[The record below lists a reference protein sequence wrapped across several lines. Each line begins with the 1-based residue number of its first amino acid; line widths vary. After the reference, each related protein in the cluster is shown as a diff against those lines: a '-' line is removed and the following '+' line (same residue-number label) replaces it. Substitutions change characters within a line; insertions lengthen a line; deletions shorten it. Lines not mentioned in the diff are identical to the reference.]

1 LLGLIFFCG
10 VAMTESK
17 FDKPQEQPLFMAI
30 RKHDPELMAATG
42 NAQKSRP
49 AFRVPKDPR
58 RRRMNR
64 RTVREV
70 MAVVAMTLCNSALG
84 EYVISTTPSPPQ
96 ASQPFKVGVT
106 GFWNANFVSPVVT
119 VNANAITLALAAD
132 CGFLCP
138 TAPVT
143 TKTFDM
149 PALPAGDYSLT
160 VTTTGTSAADSGRL
174 AFTVG
179 APAMPDLADY
189 TDQWFN
195 PAESGWGLGV
205 HQQGSVIFATLFVY
219 GSDGNTTWF
228 VAPDVEHV
236 AGSAGVDSFAG
247 ALYKTTGPVFTAA
260 QFDSSAVRVTAVGT
274 LAFNGQPDGTA
285 NVQYSVN
292 SATVTKAIV
301 RQSWRAVTGTATYTG
316 GINVTNSSCA
326 VNTPNGIG
334 IFNVNVPINSTGTF
348 TLSIGAGTLD
358 LGYAFWEGT
367 CRYTGTYTQAGRV
380 GASTGTSACTNVIAQ
395 AVASGTMALSDI
407 RVTGRGFS
415 AHLSGNNAG
424 CAFSGDIGGVRQQ

>member
-1 LLGLIFFCG
+1 
-10 VAMTESK
+10 
-17 FDKPQEQPLFMAI
+17 MA
-30 RKHDPELMAATG
+30 
-42 NAQKSRP
+42 
-49 AFRVPKDPR
+49 
-58 RRRMNR
+58 
-64 RTVREV
+64 REV
-70 MAVVAMTLCNSALG
+70 VAVVAMTLCDSVLA
-84 EYVISTTPSPPQ
+84 EYVVSTTPSPPQ
-96 ASQPFKVGVT
+96 ANQPFKVGVT
-106 GFWNANFVSPVVT
+106 GFWNANSVIPVVT
-119 VNANAITLALAAD
+119 VNGNSITLDVAAD

-138 TAPVT
+138 GAPVT

-149 PALPAGDYSLT
+149 PVLPAGDYSLT

-179 APAMPDLADY
+179 TPAMPDLADY

-205 HQQGSVIFATLFVY
+205 QQQGSVIFATLFVY
-219 GSDGNTTWF
+219 GSDGNSTWF

-236 AGSAGVDSFAG
+236 AGTAGADSFAG
-247 ALYKTTGPVFTAA
+247 TLYKTTGPVFTAA
-260 QFDSSAVRVTAVGT
+260 QFDSSAVRVTAVGA
-274 LAFNGQPDGTA
+274 LAFNGLPDGTA

-326 VNTPNGIG
+326 ANATT
-334 IFNVNVPINSTGTF
+334 FNVNVPINSTGTF
-348 TLSIGAGTLD
+348 TLSIGTGTLD
-358 LGYAFWEGT
+358 LGYALWERT

-380 GASTGTSACTNVIAQ
+380 GASTGTSTCTAILFPVPQ
-395 AVASGTMALSDI
+395 AVAAGTMALSDI

-415 AHLSGNNAG
+415 AHLSGSNAG